1 MSKGKAAGN
10 SHRGSSVVQ
19 PLPDEAEEEEEGDD
33 DEVYCP
39 CGRLGREDGQD
50 DLVGCDA

>member
-1 MSKGKAAGN
+1 MQALA
-10 SHRGSSVVQ
+10 
-19 PLPDEAEEEEEGDD
+19 DEAEEDDEGD

-50 DLVGCDA
+50 DLVGCDAYVIFQTASVAP